1 VDNVSGKDGQF
12 YLSFPEYAQGVL
24 DSLDAVMGIGQNSYE
39 HIDFTRNRMEI
50 QDLMGGEVV
59 RGYKIEQGSRNL
71 SSMQP

>member
-39 HIDFTRNRMEI
+39 HLDHLEPDGNPGF
-50 QDLMGGEVV
+50 DAGE
-59 RGYKIEQGSRNL
+59 RDYGT
-71 SSMQP
+71 

>member
-1 VDNVSGKDGQF
+1 MDNVSGKDGQF
-12 YLSFPEYAQGVL
+12 YLSFQEYAQGVL

-59 RGYKIEQGSRNL
+59 RGYKIEQGSL
-71 SSMQP
+71 VS